1 MHKST
6 DISIK
11 EIGSYAEHTRETLCQ
26 VSFTQHQEVRK
37 LEGLRGLL
45 GEGRLRKDKMCL
57 HTGDTVLG
65 TSVLESRTESQC
77 GLAMRGA
84 HTG

>member
-1 MHKST
+1 MQNTPEKPCVRSPRST
-6 DISIK
+6 RRSESWK
-11 EIGSYAEHTRETLCQ
+11 
-26 VSFTQHQEVRK
+26 
-37 LEGLRGLL
+37 GLRGLL

-65 TSVLESRTESQC
+65 TSVLEGRTESLC
-77 GLAMRGA
+77 RLAMRGT